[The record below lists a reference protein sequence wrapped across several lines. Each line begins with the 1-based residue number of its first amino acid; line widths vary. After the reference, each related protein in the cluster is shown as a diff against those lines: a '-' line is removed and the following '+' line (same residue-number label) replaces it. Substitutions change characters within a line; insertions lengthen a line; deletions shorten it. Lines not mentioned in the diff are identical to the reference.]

1 MQNQSKLHTTAV
13 LSSEDG
19 VVVGFFAEVVT
30 GGRVPVA
37 SNLSVTGAGKVAV
50 SNAGDRV
57 GLGYGP

>member
-1 MQNQSKLHTTAV
+1 MQNQSKLHTTVV
-13 LSSEDG
+13 LSSEG
-19 VVVGFFAEVVT
+19 EVVVGVFA